1 MVCQW
6 FSGAVVM
13 SRLLS
18 RGQRAGEQRPD
29 LRPARQR
36 RAGRVVDEV
45 VDPRPAQDGCGPQPA
60 VHIGPQAGGDLP
72 GVRHLVLPP
81 CHPGSKLASSK
92 TSYLN
97 QIRQECQLDSRAI
110 SGGVL
115 WQTGVAKAAKEGPAC
130 HQGPG
135 AARNAACPSAGTST
149 SSWLTSCGRASC
161 PASTSRETGCPPPW
175 T

>member
-1 MVCQW
+1 
-6 FSGAVVM
+6 M
-13 SRLLS
+13 SHLLS
-18 RGQRAGEQRPD
+18 RGQRVGEQGPE
-29 LRPARQR
+29 LRQARQR
-36 RAGRVVDEV
+36 RVEGVVDEV
-45 VDPRPAQDGCGPQPA
+45 ADTRPAQDRCGPEPA
-60 VHIGPQAGGDLP
+60 VHVRPQAGGDLP

-97 QIRQECQLDSRAI
+97 QICQECQLDSRAI

-135 AARNAACPSAGTST
+135 AARNAACPSAETST
-149 SSWLTSCGRASC
+149 SSWPTSCGRSEEH
-161 PASTSRETGCPPPW
+161 TSE
-175 T
+175 